1 MIQIG
6 SKLQVVDNSGGKW
19 GKCLLIKKKGKY
31 VTAGVGMLILLSL
44 KKFSSWKKVNK
55 RTIYLGLI
63 VGICCWIKRF
73 NGVYI
78 KFFSNRLILFNKQ
91 FKFLGTRIYGG
102 VLKEL
107 KIFASKGKKTKS
119 FFLKIFSYSSF
130 IV

>member
-1 MIQIG
+1 MIQVG

-19 GKCLLIKKKGKY
+19 GKCLLVKKKGKY
-31 VTAGVGMLILLSL
+31 AIATIGTLILISL

-55 RTIYLGLI
+55 RIIYLGLV

-73 NGVYI
+73 NGIYI

-107 KIFASKGKKTKS
+107 KFFSSREKTNKN